1 MKVATALV
9 LLFGVLVGQCAH
21 AEQADIQRPHW
32 VIVATFIDRTT
43 GKKLAQ
49 NQLRDPQLE
58 FADAVTCKSIVD
70 RVRPAVSGAV
80 VTVLTCRKVAQVE
93 SYL

>member
-9 LLFGVLVGQCAH
+9 FLFGLLVGQCAH
-21 AEQADIQRPHW
+21 AEKADGQRPHW

-49 NQLRDPQLE
+49 NQLRSPGLE

-70 RVRPAVSGAV
+70 RIHPVARENVA
-80 VTVLTCRKVAQVE
+80 TVLTCRKVVPVE